1 VRTKKNHYQFKSQLY
16 LSALQQ
22 AFHQLQKLQPVSLVQ
37 TSTA

>member
-1 VRTKKNHYQFKSQLY
+1 LY